1 VPLLRTNGSAIVVVA
16 GLLVAATVRGADADK
31 ANRGR
36 LMTVKNLT
44 KGNTVATRVILANTH
59 TTRRKGL
66 LGHESL
72 GPEEGMFLI
81 PCRSVHTI
89 RMKFAIDIVFVD
101 KAHRV
106 VKVMADVKP
115 GRLML
120 RGKGGYATLELAA
133 GTAAAKRVVAG
144 DQLKFLGLEEGKKD
158 TK

>member
-1 VPLLRTNGSAIVVVA
+1 VLAA
-16 GLLVAATVRGADADK
+16 LLVAAAVRGAEADK
-31 ANRGR
+31 ASRGR

-44 KGNTVATRVILANTH
+44 KGNTVATQVILANTH

-72 GPEEGMFLI
+72 KPDEGMFLI
-81 PCRSVHTI
+81 PCRSVHTM
-89 RMKFAIDIVFVD
+89 RMKFPIDIVFVD
-101 KAHRV
+101 KAYRV

-133 GTAAAKRVVAG
+133 GTAAAKRVEAG
-144 DQLKFLGLEEGKKD
+144 DQLKFLGLEKGRKD
-158 TK
+158 AK